1 MGLGIH
7 GTVPP
12 AARYRFDA
20 IRVTEEM
27 PLTDGGSFT
36 WVYTDPC
43 GALEQLVQQAPAVT
57 SAYLQAKR
65 KSPPSVHHPWHL
77 VVAWDEFCP
86 GNKLQVDPARKV
98 MVMSFTFL
106 ELGQDVIASGLGWIT
121 PLVVRTSVI
130 RQVQHQCG
138 NGGRLPLT

>member
-43 GALEQLVQQAPAVT
+43 GALEQLVQEAPAVT

-65 KSPPSVHHPWHL
+65 KSPPSVHRPWHL

-86 GNKLQVDPARKV
+86 GNKLQV
-98 MVMSFTFL
+98 